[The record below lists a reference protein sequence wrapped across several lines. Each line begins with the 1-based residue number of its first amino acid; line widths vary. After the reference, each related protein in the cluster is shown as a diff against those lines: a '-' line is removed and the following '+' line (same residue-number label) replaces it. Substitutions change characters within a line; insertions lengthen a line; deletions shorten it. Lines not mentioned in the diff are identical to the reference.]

1 VSTEPVLGDHG
12 LALAPD
18 AADVEIDVT
27 RLRVALARL
36 SRRLRR
42 HELAGLTPTQ
52 LAALSTIGKTGPMR
66 LGDLAAAE
74 GIAPSTLT
82 RLVTALEE
90 SGYVRRGA
98 DPSDARA
105 STLTIT
111 AHGQDALE
119 RIRTENT
126 LMLTASLELLTL
138 EQRSALAAALPVL
151 EQLAEAQGGQGAQGV
166 PGAPGGSGAGPRP
179 GPGSGPSRPGVVG
192 SLPGLAPPFSEQF
205 RQFRQAA
212 GQLVAFPGHR
222 GELLF
227 QVDDAADG
235 LQGDALVGH
244 RDDLLDDPDLVAGVA
259 SLAARGPLRRDDL
272 QFVDAAQER
281 LLDREH
287 LRDLADGVQ
296 RRVLV
301 FER

>member
-1 VSTEPVLGDHG
+1 VSTEPVRRLTLAEDAGD
-12 LALAPD
+12 A
-18 AADVEIDVT
+18 EIDVT

-82 RLVTALEE
+82 RLVTALED
-90 SGYVRRGA
+90 SGYVRRTA

-105 STLTIT
+105 STLAIT
-111 AHGQDALE
+111 SHGQDALE
-119 RIRTENT
+119 RIRRETT
-126 LMLTASLELLTL
+126 LMLTASLELLTQ

-151 EQLAEAQGGQGAQGV
+151 EQLADAQGV
-166 PGAPGGSGAGPRP
+166 PGSRLRP
-179 GPGSGPSRPGVVG
+179 LGLRP
-192 SLPGLAPPFSEQF
+192 LGLRPLGLRPLGL
-205 RQFRQAA
+205 RPLGQAA
-212 GQLVAFPGHR
+212 GQLVPFSGDL
-222 GELLF
+222 GELLLK
-227 QVDDAADG
+227 VDDAADG

-244 RDDLLDDPDLVAGVA
+244 ADDLLDDPDLVAGVTA
-259 SLAARGPLRRDDL
+259 LAARGPVRRDDP

-287 LRDLADGVQ
+287 LRDLPDREQ
-296 RRVLV
+296 RRVLILQ
-301 FER
+301 R